1 MQCIQHTWFDLHVE
15 LGKTAVSLTRTSKQ
29 PWIPSVVAFL
39 QQNRQCCFRE
49 YLNDPICHCNN
60 NADASNDQ
68 QDALTE
74 VSWKDEPA
82 ASPYELEDG
91 SFSDVSSNPVELD
104 DGVEWLPYPH
114 M

>member
-1 MQCIQHTWFDLHVE
+1 M
-15 LGKTAVSLTRTSKQ
+15 
-29 PWIPSVVAFL
+29 
-39 QQNRQCCFRE
+39 
-49 YLNDPICHCNN
+49 NDPIWHRVNH
-60 NADASNDQ
+60 ADASDDH

-74 VSWKDEPA
+74 VNWVDE
-82 ASPYELEDG
+82 ASSNPGELDDG

>member
-15 LGKTAVSLTRTSKQ
+15 LGKTAISLAVTSKQ
-29 PWIPSVVAFL
+29 QWVPLVVAFL

-49 YLNDPICHCNN
+49 YLNDPICHCINH
-60 NADASNDQ
+60 AEASDDH

-74 VSWKDEPA
+74 VSWLDEAP
-82 ASPYELEDG
+82 SNPVELDDG
-91 SFSDVSSNPVELD
+91 SSSEVSSNPVELD

-114 M
+114 